1 VDQHARRPR
10 KTPDYEEKDFF
21 GQLKLVLVLELPPA
35 PQLNLTEPTTVILAL
50 IQEAKTELKDGIHF
64 YKEFGAEEVVDLK
77 TVQCVVGRVKNGS
90 EWAIIDRS
98 DVAEILV
105 D

>member
-1 VDQHARRPR
+1 MSPQKDTRLWG
-10 KTPDYEEKDFF
+10 KDFF
-21 GQLKLVLVLELPPA
+21 DQLKLVLVLELPLS
-35 PQLNLTEPTTVILAL
+35 PQLNLTKPTTVILAL

-64 YKEFGAEEVVDLK
+64 YKKFGAEEVIDLK
-77 TVQCVVGRVKNGS
+77 TMQCVVGRVKNGS
-90 EWAIIDRS
+90 EWAIIDWS